1 METKT
6 HNEICE
12 LLGRYDIGPTQQR
25 IKIAQVLCAHPRHM
39 SAEQVLEE
47 VNQERACV
55 SKATI
60 YNTLNLFV
68 AKGLVREVIVDPT
81 KIFYDSTV
89 HSHHHFYNEETGQLA
104 DIPEGALSFTRFPA
118 LPEGTQMS
126 GVEVII
132 RVRSA

>member
-1 METKT
+1 METKL

-12 LLGRYDIGPTQQR
+12 LLSRYDIGPTQQR
-25 IKIAQVLCAHPRHM
+25 IKIAQVLCSQPRHM

-68 AKGLVREVIVDPT
+68 DKGLVREVIVDPA
-81 KIFYDSTV
+81 KVFYDSTV
-89 HSHHHFYNEETGQLA
+89 HSHHHFYNEQTGQLEDVPA
-104 DIPEGALSFTRFPA
+104 GTLSFKDFPA

-132 RVRSA
+132 RVRPT

>member
-12 LLGRYDIGPTQQR
+12 LLSRHDIGPTQQR
-25 IKIAQVLCAHPRHM
+25 IKIAQVLCSQPRHM
-39 SAEQVLEE
+39 SAEQLLEE
-47 VNQERACV
+47 VNHERACV

-68 AKGLVREVIVDPT
+68 DKGLVREIIVDPS

-89 HSHHHFYNEETGQLA
+89 HAHHHFFNEQTGQLT
-104 DIPEGALSFTRFPA
+104 DVPEGALSFKDFPP